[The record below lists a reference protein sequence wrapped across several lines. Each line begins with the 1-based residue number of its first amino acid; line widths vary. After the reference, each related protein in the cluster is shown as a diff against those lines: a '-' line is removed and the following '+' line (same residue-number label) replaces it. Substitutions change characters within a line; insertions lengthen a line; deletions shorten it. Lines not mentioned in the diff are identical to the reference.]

1 MRMRDD
7 FSPAIRPEFDRLRV
21 VLVRSRNPLNIG
33 AAARAMSNFGFAHLR
48 VVTPYGPAFREARSA
63 VGAADVLETAEEYGS
78 VAEAVGDCALVVG
91 TTAVGKRSIQH
102 DIARLERGA
111 EQLRKGLSAG
121 NVALLFGSERTGLS
135 NKDFSHCHWLMR
147 IPTCEANIS
156 MNLGQA
162 VAVCLYEIVRHGA
175 AAPQSQSNR
184 ELEAQTAPPGELIE
198 QLTTMLFE
206 ALRASGYLKPK
217 TSTYTEAKIR
227 RRVRRLKLST
237 EDAEAWVGML
247 RQMLYKMRRT

>member
-1 MRMRDD
+1 MRMRDE

-48 VVTPYGPAFREARSA
+48 VVNPYAPAFREARSA
-63 VGAADVLETAEEYGS
+63 VGAAELLGTAEEYDS

-102 DIARLERGA
+102 DIARLEHGA
-111 EQLRKGLSAG
+111 EQLRKGFVAG

-135 NKDFSHCHWLMR
+135 NKDFSHCHWLIR
-147 IPTCEANIS
+147 IPTCETNIS

-162 VAVCLYEIVRHGA
+162 VAVCLYEIVRA
-175 AAPQSQSNR
+175 APAAPQPDVQS
-184 ELEAQTAPPGELIE
+184 APPGELIE
-198 QLTTMLFE
+198 QLTTTLFE
-206 ALRASGYLKPK
+206 ALRASGYLKAK
-217 TSTYTEAKIR
+217 TSAYTEAKIR

-237 EDAEAWVGML
+237 EDAEAWLGML
-247 RQMLYKMRRT
+247 RQMNWKMRRA

>member
-1 MRMRDD
+1 MRMRDE

-33 AAARAMSNFGFAHLR
+33 AAARAMSNFGFTHLR

-111 EQLRKGLSAG
+111 EQLRKGLTAG

-162 VAVCLYEIVRHGA
+162 VAVCLYEIVRDGA

-184 ELEAQTAPPGELIE
+184 EPDSQSGPPGELVE

-217 TSTYTEAKIR
+217 HSTYTEAKIR
-227 RRVRRLKLST
+227 RRVRRLKLSR
-237 EDAEAWVGML
+237 EDAEAWIGML

>member
-147 IPTCEANIS
+147 IPTVRSEHLHEPGTGGGGVPLRNRSRRRGRSAIS
-156 MNLGQA
+156 IESRGGSDG
-162 VAVCLYEIVRHGA
+162 GA
-175 AAPQSQSNR
+175 A
-184 ELEAQTAPPGELIE
+184 
-198 QLTTMLFE
+198 
-206 ALRASGYLKPK
+206 RAN
-217 TSTYTEAKIR
+217 
-227 RRVRRLKLST
+227 
-237 EDAEAWVGML
+237 
-247 RQMLYKMRRT
+247 

>member
-1 MRMRDD
+1 MRMRDE

-33 AAARAMSNFGFAHLR
+33 AAARAMSNFGFEHLR

-63 VGAADVLETAEEYGS
+63 VGAADVLETAEEYDS

-91 TTAVGKRSIQH
+91 TTAVGKRSIKH
-102 DIARLERGA
+102 DIVRLERGA
-111 EQLRKGLSAG
+111 ERLRKGFVAG

-135 NKDFSHCHWLMR
+135 NKDFSHCHWLIR

-162 VAVCLYEIVRHGA
+162 VAVCLYEIVRDAPA
-175 AAPQSQSNR
+175 ASQP
-184 ELEAQTAPPGELIE
+184 EAQSAPPGELIE
-198 QLTTMLFE
+198 QLTTALFE
-206 ALRASGYLKPK
+206 ALRASGYLKAK
-217 TSTYTEAKIR
+217 TSAYTEAKIR

-237 EDAEAWVGML
+237 EDAEAWIGML
-247 RQMLYKMRRT
+247 RQMNWKMRRT

>member
-1 MRMRDD
+1 MRMNDE
-7 FSPAIRPEFDRLRV
+7 FSPTIRPEYGRLRA

-48 VVTPYGPAFREARSA
+48 VVQPYGPAFREARSA
-63 VGAADVLETAEEYGS
+63 VGAAELLASAEEYGS

-91 TTAVGKRSIQH
+91 TTAVGKRSIKH
-102 DIARLERGA
+102 DIVRLEQGA
-111 EQLRKGLSAG
+111 ERLREGLAAG

-135 NKDFSHCHWLMR
+135 NRDFSHCHWLMR

-162 VAVCLYEIVRHGA
+162 VAVCLYEIVRGAA
-175 AAPQSQSNR
+175 AAPQA
-184 ELEAQTAPPGELIE
+184 EAQTDTQTGPPGELIE
-198 QLTTMLFE
+198 QLTTTLFD
-206 ALRASGYLKPK
+206 ALRAAGYLKPK
-217 TSTYTEAKIR
+217 TSAYTEAKLR

-237 EDAEAWVGML
+237 EDAEAWLGML
-247 RQMLYKMRRT
+247 KQMIWKMRRM

>member
-1 MRMRDD
+1 MREN
-7 FSPAIRPEFDRLRV
+7 FSPTIRPEYGRLRV

-33 AAARAMSNFGFAHLR
+33 AAARAMSNFGFAQLR
-48 VVTPYGPAFREARSA
+48 VVDPYKPAFREARSA
-63 VGAADVLETAEEYGS
+63 VGAADLLATAEEYGS
-78 VAEAVGDCALVVG
+78 VAEAVADCALVVG
-91 TTAVGKRSIQH
+91 TTAIGKRSIKQP
-102 DIARLERGA
+102 IARLEHGA
-111 EQLRKGLSAG
+111 EELRRGLAAG

-162 VAVCLYEIVRHGA
+162 VAVCLYEIVRGGT
-175 AAPQSQSNR
+175 
-184 ELEAQTAPPGELIE
+184 TAPRPEAESVPPAELME
-198 QLTTMLFE
+198 ELTHVLFE

-217 TSTYTEAKIR
+217 TSAYTEAKIR
-227 RRVRRLKLST
+227 RRVRRLKLSP

-247 RQMLYKMRRT
+247 RQMIWKMRPI

>member
-102 DIARLERGA
+102 DDRAARTRRGAASQRALRGERGA
-111 EQLRKGLSAG
+111 
-121 NVALLFGSERTGLS
+121 
-135 NKDFSHCHWLMR
+135 
-147 IPTCEANIS
+147 
-156 MNLGQA
+156 
-162 VAVCLYEIVRHGA
+162 
-175 AAPQSQSNR
+175 
-184 ELEAQTAPPGELIE
+184 
-198 QLTTMLFE
+198 
-206 ALRASGYLKPK
+206 ALRLGKDRPQQQRLQPLPLVDAHSHLRSEHLHEPGTGGGGVPLRNR
-217 TSTYTEAKIR
+217 SR
-227 RRVRRLKLST
+227 RRGRSAISIESRGGS
-237 EDAEAWVGML
+237 DGRGRPAN
-247 RQMLYKMRRT
+247 